1 MKHSTRR
8 LLAVVVSLALAVFV
22 PRAFSAQVNA
32 TAAKALMAIMQATPG
47 IEYPVEA
54 RARHIGGRGLFDIWF
69 RVGNGIVTR
78 VIVLQTT
85 GSKILDDAAVKG
97 LSRWRAK
104 PGKVSHM
111 HVPVNFV
118 L

>member
-1 MKHSTRR
+1 MKGSSLR
-8 LLAVVVSLALAVFV
+8 LLAVVVLLALAVFV
-22 PRAFSAQVNA
+22 PRVFSAQVNA
-32 TAAKALMAIMQATPG
+32 TAAKGLMAIMQATPD

-54 RARHIGGRGLFDIWF
+54 RARQISGRGLFDIWF
-69 RVGNGIVTR
+69 RVETGVVTR
-78 VIVLQTT
+78 VIVLQST
-85 GSKILDDAAVKG
+85 GSKVLDDAAVKG

-111 HVPVNFV
+111 HVPVNFI